1 MLLTSQSCCS
11 HFYLH
16 PTCTERPE
24 KSRKLQQA
32 MGKTCIPAGEGEE
45 GQAVRAMAS
54 PQQSKQRVGS
64 FSLSL
69 NICSLVLEF
78 QLK

>member
-1 MLLTSQSCCS
+1 MLLTSQSYCS

-24 KSRKLQQA
+24 KGRKLQRA

-54 PQQSKQRVGS
+54 PEQSKQMAGTFR
-64 FSLSL
+64 LSL
-69 NICSLVLEF
+69 KICSLVSEF
-78 QLK
+78 